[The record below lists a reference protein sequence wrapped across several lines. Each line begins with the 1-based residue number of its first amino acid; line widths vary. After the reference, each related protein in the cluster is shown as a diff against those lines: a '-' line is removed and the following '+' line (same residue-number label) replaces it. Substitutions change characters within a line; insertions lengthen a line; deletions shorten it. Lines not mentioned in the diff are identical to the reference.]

1 MRRTAFQLNGVECQ
15 DSFFNSDTEH
25 YLYGSLLLGMLQGK
39 KLLEAESNTSKM
51 MHLTLSYYVEQNGLL
66 WRQRRQLWYGFLQ
79 NTPAEICGGVPALQI
94 AHHIALFLKYWKGA
108 VPLLDPKLS

>member
-39 KLLEAESNTSKM
+39 RLLEAESNTSKM
-51 MHLTLSYYVEQNGLL
+51 MRLALSCYVAQNGLL
-66 WRQRRQLWYGFLQ
+66 RRQLWYGFLQ
-79 NTPAEICGGVPALQI
+79 NILAEICGGVPALQI
-94 AHHIALFLKYWKGA
+94 AHHFASFLKYWKGA